1 MISFILRLIWLI
13 QMKDVGSTQIFVF
26 QNVMER
32 FTIWTNSILGHLESI
47 IDKLIICKV
56 SYDVIK
62 VIISTFFNDRDPQ
75 GRILLETAYVSILD
89 AGINPQVV
97 RGKKV
102 GVGSKPFKVESLS
115 YLKLLGVYR
124 VNL

>member
-1 MISFILRLIWLI
+1 MSS
-13 QMKDVGSTQIFVF
+13 DA
-26 QNVMER
+26 
-32 FTIWTNSILGHLESI
+32 
-47 IDKLIICKV
+47 
-56 SYDVIK
+56 IK
-62 VIISTFFNDRDPQ
+62 VIIATFFNDRDPQ

-102 GVGSKPFKVESLS
+102 GVSSKPFKVESLS